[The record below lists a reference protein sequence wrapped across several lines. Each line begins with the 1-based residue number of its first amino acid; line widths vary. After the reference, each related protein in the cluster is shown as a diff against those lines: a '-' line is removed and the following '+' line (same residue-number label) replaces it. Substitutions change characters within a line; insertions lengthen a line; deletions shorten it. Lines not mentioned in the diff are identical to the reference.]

1 VRRAVWSFWSR
12 PFQATHRELWR
23 SERHH
28 LLAWIISVETA
39 RRHYPET
46 ALYTDSG
53 GARLLVD
60 RLGLQFDHVSLL
72 LDGIDGRHP
81 GWWNL
86 GKLYAYR
93 AQEAPFLHLD
103 SDVFLWSPLPAL
115 LQTAGVAAQNWE
127 EFEFGSDASWYQPVA
142 TEAAVRA
149 VGGWLPEEWT
159 WQTRRQVGRALCCG
173 ILGGHSVDFIRHY
186 ADLAIRIME
195 HPDNLAA
202 WLGEEDRY
210 ATCVLFEQFLL
221 GACLDFHRGRPGSP
235 FADVDV
241 HCLFAT
247 AADSW
252 TPEAARRVGYT
263 HLIGAAKRDP
273 ILARR
278 LEARVRRDHPEHHE
292 RICRLFPAEAPV
304 AVRSRA
310 DPAGTE
316 ARRCA

>member
-1 VRRAVWSFWSR
+1 VRRAVWSFWSG

-28 LLAWIISVETA
+28 LFAWIISVETA
-39 RRHYPET
+39 RRHFPET
-46 ALYTDSG
+46 ALYTDSD

-60 RLGLQFDHVSLL
+60 RLGLQFDHLSLL
-72 LDGIDGRHP
+72 LDEIDDRHT

-93 AQEAPFLHLD
+93 AQETPVLHLD
-103 SDVFLWSPLPAL
+103 SDVFLWSPLPDAL
-115 LQTAGVAAQNWE
+115 RTADVVAQNWE
-127 EFEFGSDASWYQPVA
+127 EFEFGSHTSWYQPVA

-159 WQTRRQVGRALCCG
+159 WQTRRRAGRALCCG
-173 ILGGHSVDFIRHY
+173 ILGGSRADFIRHY

-195 HPDNLAA
+195 HPDNRTA
-202 WLGEEDRY
+202 WLDQGDWY
-210 ATCVLFEQFLL
+210 STCVLFEQFLI
-221 GACLDFHRGRPGSP
+221 GACQDYHRDRPGSP

-241 HCLFAT
+241 RCLFAT

-252 TPEAARRVGYT
+252 SPEAARRVGYT
-263 HLIGAAKRDP
+263 HLIGTAKRDP

-278 LEARVRRDHPEHHE
+278 METRVRRDYPEHYE
-292 RICRLFPAEAPV
+292 RACRLFAPEAP
-304 AVRSRA
+304 AQRRSRVE
-310 DPAGTE
+310 PGGIE
-316 ARRCA
+316 ARQCA